1 MAEAIPWHEEPW
13 ERIHRAWTSERMPHA
28 LLLEGPAGLGK
39 LEFARRTAALV
50 LGADHG
56 TGGPPADWQHPDL
69 REITPAEGKRQI
81 AVDQIRALCAELF
94 MTAHSGGYKVALIH
108 PADSM
113 NTHAANSLLKTLEE
127 PTDRTLLI
135 LVRAR
140 LDTLPATIAS
150 RCQRIR
156 FAVPEEQR
164 ALAWLTELDG
174 SRDWRRLLAMAGGA
188 PLKALTLAAEGM
200 EETDRTFRQDLA
212 TLLKG
217 EESAVQ
223 VAARWQ
229 KQPLDVTLSWLAI
242 FVSGLIRAACRGDAE
257 TAGDLQ
263 IFQQNI
269 RLDSLFGYLDE
280 VQAAIA
286 RAGTALSPQLVLEG
300 LLIPWGYRLDEQSQG
315 GRH

>member
-1 MAEAIPWHEEPW
+1 MAATIPWHEEPW
-13 ERIHRAWTSERMPHA
+13 ERIQRAWTAGRMPHA
-28 LLLEGPAGLGK
+28 LLLEGPTGLGK
-39 LEFARRTAALV
+39 LDFARRVAALV
-50 LGADHG
+50 LGADHT
-56 TGGPPADWQHPDL
+56 TGGPPDDWQHPDL

-81 AVDQIRALCAELF
+81 AVDQIRALCSELF

-140 LDTLPATIAS
+140 LDTLPATIAC
-150 RCQRIR
+150 RCQRVR
-156 FAVPEEQR
+156 FAVPDER
-164 ALAWLTELDG
+164 LALAWLAERDG
-174 SRDWRRLLAMAGGA
+174 KRDWRRLLAMAGGA

-200 EETDRTFRQDLA
+200 EETDRTYRQDVSA
-212 TLLKG
+212 LLKG

-229 KQPLDVTLSWLAI
+229 KQPLDVTLSWLAT
-242 FVSGLIRAACRGDAE
+242 FVSGRIRASCRGEADSN
-257 TAGDLQ
+257 GDLQ

-300 LLIPWGYRLDEQSQG
+300 LLIPWSHRLDELSQG

>member
-1 MAEAIPWHEEPW
+1 MGTTIPWHEEPW
-13 ERIHRAWTSERMPHA
+13 ERIHRAWTAARMPHA

-39 LEFARRTAALV
+39 LDFARRVAALV
-50 LGADHG
+50 LGADQAA
-56 TGGPPADWQHPDL
+56 GGPRGDWQHPDL
-69 REITPAEGKRQI
+69 REITPPEGKRQI
-81 AVDQIRALCAELF
+81 AVDQIRALCSELF

-108 PADSM
+108 PADTM

-150 RCQRIR
+150 RCQRVR
-156 FAVPEEQR
+156 FAVPDER
-164 ALAWLTELDG
+164 LALAWLAEHDG
-174 SRDWRRLLAMAGGA
+174 KRDWRRLLAIAGGA
-188 PLKALTLAAEGM
+188 PLRALTLAAEGM
-200 EETDRTFRQDLA
+200 EETDRTYRQDLTA
-212 TLLKG
+212 LLRG

-229 KQPLDVTLSWLAI
+229 KQPLDVTLSWLAN
-242 FVSGLIRAACRGDAE
+242 FVSGLILAGCRGDE
-257 TAGDLQ
+257 EGAGDLQ

-300 LLIPWGYRLDEQSQG
+300 LLIPWSHRLDDLSQG

>member
-1 MAEAIPWHEEPW
+1 MHPAMPWHEQPW
-13 ERIHRAWTSERMPHA
+13 ERIRRAWEADRLPHA
-28 LLLEGPAGLGK
+28 LLLEGPLGLGK
-39 LEFARRTAALV
+39 LAFARRVAALV
-50 LGADHG
+50 LDPASEGA
-56 TGGPPADWQHPDL
+56 TPPAAWQHPDL
-69 REITPAEGKRQI
+69 KVTTPAEGKQQI

-94 MTAHSGGYKVALIH
+94 MTAHSDGYKVALIY

-140 LDTLPATIAS
+140 LDTLPATIAN
-150 RCQRIR
+150 RCQRVR
-156 FAVPEEQR
+156 FAVPDE
-164 ALAWLTELDG
+164 ALALRWLADQDG

-188 PLKALTLAAEGM
+188 PLRALALAAEGM
-200 EETDRTFRQDLA
+200 EETDRAYRQDLA
-212 TLLKG
+212 SLLTG

-229 KQPLDVTLSWLAI
+229 KQPLDVTLSWLVN
-242 FVSGLIRAACRGDAE
+242 FVSGLIRMSCRGDE
-257 TAGDLQ
+257 DGAGDLQ
-263 IFQQNI
+263 IFHQNI

-280 VQAAIA
+280 IQAAIA

-300 LLIPWGYRLDEQSQG
+300 LLIPWSHRLDEPSQG